1 MAKYKVTESSSGNIE
16 EQLETSAGAVNATG
30 TAEAATAVQVAGS
43 DGTNTVILLTDATG
57 ALATTGS
64 GDAEGT
70 IGAAAPAIAVQVGA
84 QDGAGDLQN
93 LLVDGAG
100 ALSVTGGGD
109 AEGTIGAAAPAIAVQ
124 MGARDGAGDMQNLL
138 VDGAG
143 ALSVTGGGDAE
154 GTPGAA
160 VPAKT
165 VASGGTDGVNLQ
177 TFNVGAGNAAA
188 GTQRVV
194 LASDDVLTAEI
205 LDTQIE
211 RYLELDRC
219 TAIAGWSA
227 ILDAAAI
234 ATTIN
239 HVPHE
244 DKMLSLTF
252 NKAGGTNVLSGI
264 QKTLASIDASAFEG
278 QTLMTGRIYFTSLAD
293 VDYAFLRLGTD
304 NSNYAE
310 WRAGADLLTAGV
322 FNHVQTEAH
331 QLTSNV
337 GTGCNFSAITY
348 VAFGFATNL
357 AADTLNGTILDYLN
371 LLSLPSVNAA
381 IGVDVIAGNTP
392 ASVRVQKF
400 GTPSNA
406 NVTTDNGAA
415 SSGTLRVTLANDG
428 TGLTNVTPPDPG
440 GAETITATDGSDP
453 AIGDMVAIALD
464 TVVVTLSGILTA
476 DDGDTAID
484 MEVFAR
490 ERDNVAIVSIATF
503 EDMEVAGSESWVLK
517 ILPQPVGDA
526 YDAIGIRF
534 DSVGANTP
542 TYTNKLRQRK

>member
-1 MAKYKVTESSSGNIE
+1 M
-16 EQLETSAGAVNATG
+16 SARAPRAQEVHITNASEI
-30 TAEAATAVQVAGS
+30 A
-43 DGTNTVILLTDATG
+43 DAST
-57 ALATTGS
+57 
-64 GDAEGT
+64 GT
-70 IGAAAPAIAVQVGA
+70 IGENVPLDAAFMGAETPAGKL
-84 QDGAGDLQN
+84 AGVN
-93 LLVDGAG
+93 VNAAG
-100 ALSVTGGGD
+100 ELIVSGGGD
-109 AEGTIGAAAPAIAVQ
+109 AEGEP
-124 MGARDGAGDMQNLL
+124 N
-138 VDGAG
+138 
-143 ALSVTGGGDAE
+143 
-154 GTPGAA
+154 AA
-160 VPAKT
+160 VPTKT
-165 VASGGTDGVNLQ
+165 MAVGGKDSTNKLQ
-177 TFNVGAGNAAA
+177 TFVTEAGDVDA
-188 GTQRVV
+188 GTQRTTEASNSVLNVAIAAILALFSSV
-194 LASDDVLTAEI
+194 LATIGGAVKGFALQISGSDGALARLIRTDADGHVQVDVLSGGGTVGGSLEATQQEV

-252 NKAGGTNVLSGI
+252 NKAGGTNVVSGI
-264 QKTLASIDASAFEG
+264 QKTLATIDASAFEG
-278 QTLMTGRIYFTSLAD
+278 QTLMTGRIYFTSLTD

-400 GTPSNA
+400 GTPNNA
-406 NVTTDNGAA
+406 NVTTNNGAS
-415 SSGTLRVTLANDG
+415 SSGTLRVTLASDG

-440 GAETITATDGSDP
+440 GAETITAVDGSDP
-453 AIGDMVAIALD
+453 VIGQMVTIALD
-464 TVVVTLSGILTA
+464 TVVVTVAGILTA
-476 DDGDTAID
+476 DAGDTAI
-484 MEVFAR
+484 
-490 ERDNVAIVSIATF
+490 
-503 EDMEVAGSESWVLK
+503 DMEVAGSESWVLK